1 MPKPLWFAFYPFD
14 WLTDSVVMTMP
25 LVQQG
30 AYIRLLCL
38 AACND
43 GIPDDPTPLLGH
55 PDVWADPLRSC
66 WVPHP
71 SKPGFLHNPRLL
83 VELNKA
89 DAKRAAGSQ
98 AAKARWDKELI
109 RPHNGRNTRALLVEE
124 SRVEKRRSNH
134 RVEPLGNLLPPSL
147 LRRESNNDATTNP
160 EGTAV

>member
-25 LVQQG
+25 LIQQG

-43 GIPDDPTPLLGH
+43 GIPDDPSALLSQ
-55 PDVWADPLRSC
+55 PEAWADPMRSC
-66 WVPHP
+66 WVAHP
-71 SKPGFLHNPRLL
+71 TKPGFLHNPRLL
-83 VELNKA
+83 LELNKA

-98 AAKARWDKELI
+98 AAKARWDKELV
-109 RPHNGRNTRALLVEE
+109 RPHYGRNARALLVEE
-124 SRVEKRRSNH
+124 SRGEKRNG

-147 LRRESNNDATTNP
+147 LGKESKNGTT
-160 EGTAV
+160 TD

>member
-25 LVQQG
+25 LIQQG

-43 GIPDDPTPLLGH
+43 GIPEDPTPLLH
-55 PDVWADPLRSC
+55 PPEAWAEPLRSC

-71 SKPGFLHNPRLL
+71 DKPGFLHNPRLM
-83 VELNKA
+83 VELAKA
-89 DAKRAAGSQ
+89 DAKRIAGSK
-98 AAKARWDKELI
+98 AGKARWDKALE

-124 SRVEKRRSNH
+124 SRVEKRRSNN

-147 LRRESNNDATTNP
+147 LGRESKNGTTNHGDP
-160 EGTAV
+160 E